1 MRQGGERDGDA
12 IGQVALAGLEAGLE
26 DVGVGQAAGGEIGS
40 NERGEFGLAG
50 LVMGEAEV
58 ADDVPAGLPAGQ
70 RLAEGGPGIGVFAA
84 GEDAVA
90 VDRGG
95 EGLRLAAQGMDD
107 VAVVNAVGPEAVVV
121 GAQAGMADDVA
132 AAEEGLDAVIVEM
145 DAQAL
150 AGR

>member
-1 MRQGGERDGDA
+1 MRR
-12 IGQVALAGLEAGLE
+12 
-26 DVGVGQAAGGEIGS
+26 QASRRGS
-40 NERGEFGLAG
+40 AS
-50 LVMGEAEV
+50 
-58 ADDVPAGLPAGQ
+58 Q
-70 RLAEGGPGIGVFAA
+70 RAPQASAYSLR

-107 VAVVNAVGPEAVVV
+107 VAVVDAVGPAAVVA